1 MVNRTFKRSYVLD
14 SYYDSAKHK
23 GLAINTETMVEAVAE
38 AVKFLDITI
47 KFDEKT
53 EKYLAKYP
61 GKKKFEE
68 LPNGSDFGAG
78 IEALYQF
85 GKYVVRGVQK
95 DA

>member
-14 SYYDSAKHK
+14 SYYDSAEHK
-23 GLAINTETMVEAVAE
+23 GLAINTDTMVEAVAE
-38 AVKFLDITI
+38 VVKFLDIAI
-47 KFDEKT
+47 KFDDKSK
-53 EKYLAKYP
+53 KYQVKYP

-78 IEALYQF
+78 IEALYRY

-95 DA
+95 EL